1 MLFRSGDVEE
11 ALRVETTEVAGVEPA
26 VLQRLG
32 IGLGIVVVA
41 GEDGGAAHADL
52 ALLAGRQALA
62 GCVLDG
68 DLHAGARIAA
78 GADRHG
84 VVVETV
90 QLAWQ
95 HGDVAGDLA
104 EAVVRSEEHTSEL
117 QSLMRISY

>member
-41 GEDGGAAHADL
+41 GEDGGAAPEDL

-78 GADRHG
+78 GADRHAS
-84 VVVETV
+84 V
-90 QLAWQ
+90 LA
-95 HGDVAGDLA
+95 HVKIRSESGRGGKGC
-104 EAVVRSEEHTSEL
+104 ESTVRS
-117 QSLMRISY
+117 RW

>member
-1 MLFRSGDVEE
+1 MCISDWSSDVCASDLSAPGDVEE

-84 VVVETV
+84 VVVEIGRASCRERV
-90 QLAWQ
+90 
-95 HGDVAGDLA
+95 
-104 EAVVRSEEHTSEL
+104 L
-117 QSLMRISY
+117 QYV

>member
-1 MLFRSGDVEE
+1 MCISDWSSDVCASDLSAPGDVEE

-68 DLHAGARIAA
+68 DLHAGSRIAA
-78 GADRHG
+78 GAERHG

-95 HGDVAGDLA
+95 QNGRAAWRGRVGADG
-104 EAVVRSEEHTSEL
+104 
-117 QSLMRISY
+117 